1 MTDEERDMTFRSL
14 ALALVCCFAFPA
26 SALAADPAP
35 DSEERAFCK
44 TINTYRAQNGLPAL
58 KLSVSLTKAAKRMAL
73 DMASNDN
80 LDHTDSLGRS
90 FSRRISAFGY
100 TGAKRGENI
109 AGGTNGSAAAMFSM
123 WKSSSAHRKNMLSAS
138 YKVIG
143 IGRAYKA
150 NTMLGW
156 YWTTDFGG
164 TVDRTIPC

>member
-1 MTDEERDMTFRSL
+1 MTTIRSI
-14 ALALVCCFAFPA
+14 ALVLLCCFAIPA
-26 SALAADPAP
+26 SALAADPVP
-35 DSEERAFCK
+35 DPEERAFCK

-58 KLSVSLTKAAKRMAL
+58 KLSVNLTKASKWMAT
-73 DMASNDN
+73 DMARIDN
-80 LDHTDSLGRS
+80 LDHTDSLGRT

-100 TGAKRGENI
+100 TGSTRGENI

-123 WKSSSAHRKNMLSAS
+123 WKSSSVHRKNMLSAS

-143 IGRAYKA
+143 IGRAYKP

-156 YWTTDFGG
+156 YWTTNFGG

>member
-1 MTDEERDMTFRSL
+1 MTTRSL
-14 ALALVCCFAFPA
+14 GIAVLCLFAFPVA
-26 SALAADPAP
+26 AHAADPVVDP
-35 DSEERAFCK
+35 EERAFCK

-58 KLSVSLTKAAKRMAL
+58 KLSVSLTKASEWMSA
-73 DMASNDN
+73 DMARNDYF
-80 LDHTDSLGRS
+80 DHTDSLNRA

-100 TGAKRGENI
+100 TGATRGENI

-123 WKSSSAHRKNMLSAS
+123 WKGSAAHKKNMLSSS

-143 IGRAYKA
+143 IGRAYRA

-164 TVDRTIPC
+164 TADRTIAC